1 MTLTYSPERRAELS
15 ERLSEVQARIRDAS
29 ADMSGA
35 RTASSPLPEL
45 IVVTKFFPASEPR
58 PGGRW

>member
-35 RTASSPLPEL
+35 RTASSP
-45 IVVTKFFPASEPR
+45 PAR
-58 PGGRW
+58 ADCGH